1 MASNNITMANNV
13 NNSHTS
19 TFETESTSS
28 TVSGRV
34 KKLLGKQGTV
44 VKEPNH
50 DDSTRYATDDE
61 YSFLAP
67 VSINCLLL
75 ILQYASSY
83 DIFHMPLFMDLF
95 ILLDHIIK
103 GWLKFR
109 SLWLYIWYLIVANIF
124 NGGFIAGVVIT
135 ICYYILYTSCCKYQ
149 NDWILTQF
157 YCNDFAF
164 LLFSNSRLSSSNI
177 AIGL

>member
-1 MASNNITMANNV
+1 MANNV

-103 GWLKFR
+103 G
-109 SLWLYIWYLIVANIF
+109 
-124 NGGFIAGVVIT
+124 
-135 ICYYILYTSCCKYQ
+135 
-149 NDWILTQF
+149 
-157 YCNDFAF
+157 
-164 LLFSNSRLSSSNI
+164 
-177 AIGL
+177 